1 MNSSKV
7 FEVVKKIP
15 KGKVLTYK
23 DVAILSNISNP
34 RVVGNILHKNPD
46 PVNIPC
52 HRVVNFRGQTASSF
66 AFGGKIEQSE
76 RLIQEGVEVTDNV
89 VDLEKSRW
97 KY

>member
-15 KGKVLTYK
+15 RGKVLTYK
-23 DVAILSNISNP
+23 DVAILSDVSNP

-52 HRVVNFRGQTASSF
+52 HRVVNFRGHIAENF
-66 AFGGKIEQSE
+66 AFGGKTKQNEKLLS
-76 RLIQEGVEVTDNV
+76 EGVQLENGV
-89 VDLEKSRW
+89 VDLGKFRW
-97 KY
+97 NY